1 VSLLHNASLPTH
13 AIAPS
18 SPLTNRKRKR
28 LLPDDPE
35 FDIDDTV
42 IETKS
47 RIQHWISGLHGK
59 ERGRVR
65 RAWMRT
71 LQNEE
76 ESKEKEGE
84 DMWNIEKRKLGMQI
98 QAGKLV
104 YVSWM

>member
-1 VSLLHNASLPTH
+1 
-13 AIAPS
+13 
-18 SPLTNRKRKR
+18 
-28 LLPDDPE
+28 
-35 FDIDDTV
+35 
-42 IETKS
+42 
-47 RIQHWISGLHGK
+47 
-59 ERGRVR
+59 
-65 RAWMRT
+65 MRT